1 MCHSVV
7 WERNAIILGDKKG
20 SVFVGCDL
28 FKVTLI
34 LLGSHSGRL
43 RKTCSDVFSRDQ
55 TFHYE
60 TNFWLS
66 GTDVT
71 VSETLE
77 SRFVLTLITGE
88 EFIASSR
95 YEILTDILKNLN
107 KDNR

>member
-1 MCHSVV
+1 M
-7 WERNAIILGDKKG
+7 
-20 SVFVGCDL
+20 
-28 FKVTLI
+28 
-34 LLGSHSGRL
+34 
-43 RKTCSDVFSRDQ
+43 
-55 TFHYE
+55 
-60 TNFWLS
+60 
-66 GTDVT
+66 T